1 MIIIKNVAAILDSKT
16 YKESVDIVIKDSRI
30 SFVGN
35 SAKEDN
41 YSKVID
47 GSKYIALPGFV
58 NTHSHLAMTFMRGY
72 ADDVTL
78 QDWLYKHIFP
88 LEERLTYDM
97 VYFGT
102 LLAAIESIKT
112 GTTTVADFYFHP
124 QASYRA
130 LSEIGMRGNIGI
142 AYASKPFLD
151 RVVIGEVEKKYRELA
166 EKDEK
171 ILVSLAPHAPY
182 TVSQELLKLTKEFAK
197 KLGAIIQIHLHET
210 EKEVVDYMKSYTRT
224 PIEYLAS
231 IGFLS
236 EKVVAAHCVWV
247 SENDIRIL
255 KKNGVWVSLNPESNM
270 KLGSGIAPI
279 DKFIDYGIKLV
290 AGTDGV
296 ASNNNL
302 SVLEAL
308 RIISLLAKGIS
319 RNPRKLGVN
328 DAFDILTVNGA
339 KALGFEDV
347 GAIKEGFRADVI
359 LVRKDNPSMIP
370 MHSPH
375 SNVIYSM
382 YPSDVDTVIINGE
395 IVMLEGKILTVD
407 EEIVKSEFKKL
418 LDKLI
423 KQD

>member
-1 MIIIKNVAAILDSKT
+1 MILIKNVSAILDSKT

-30 SFVGN
+30 SFVGDN
-35 SAKEDN
+35 TPENN

-58 NTHSHLAMTFMRGY
+58 NTHSHLAMTLMRGY
-72 ADDVTL
+72 AEDVTL

-112 GTTTVADFYFHP
+112 GTTTVADFYLYP
-124 QASYRA
+124 QATLRA
-130 LSEIGMRGNIGI
+130 LSEIGMRGNVGI
-142 AYASKPFLD
+142 AYASKPFMD
-151 RVVIGEVEKKYRELA
+151 RVIIEEVEKKYRELTG
-166 EKDEK
+166 KDEK

-182 TVSQELLKLTKEFAK
+182 TVSQELLKLTKEVSK
-197 KLGAIIQIHLHET
+197 RLGAIVQIHLHET
-210 EKEVVDYMKSYTRT
+210 EKEVVDYMKSYSRT

-231 IGFLS
+231 ISFLS
-236 EKVVAAHCVWV
+236 DRVVAAHCVWV
-247 SENDIRIL
+247 SENDIKIL

-279 DKFIDYGIKLV
+279 DRFIDSRVKLV

-302 SVLEAL
+302 SVLEAV
-308 RIISLLAKGIS
+308 RTIGLLAKGIS
-319 RNPRKLGVN
+319 RNPRMLSVN

-339 KALGFEDV
+339 KALGFDDV
-347 GAIKEGFRADVI
+347 GVLKEGYKADLI
-359 LVRKDNPSMIP
+359 LVRKDKPNMMP

-375 SNVIYSM
+375 SNIIYSM
-382 YPSDVDTVIINGE
+382 YPTDVDTVIINGE
-395 IVMLEGKILTVD
+395 IVMLEGKILTID
-407 EEIVKSEFKKL
+407 EEIVKTEFSNLLKKL
-418 LDKLI
+418 IEKE
-423 KQD
+423 